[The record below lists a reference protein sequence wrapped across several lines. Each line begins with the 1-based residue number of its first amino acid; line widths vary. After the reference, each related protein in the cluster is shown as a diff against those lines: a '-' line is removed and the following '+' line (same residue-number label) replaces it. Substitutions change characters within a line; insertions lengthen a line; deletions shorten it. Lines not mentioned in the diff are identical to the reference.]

1 MIIEYLNDYW
11 EGKKEGEVGH
21 MYNQLGC
28 LTSPNK

>member
-11 EGKKEGEVGH
+11 EGKKEGEAGH
-21 MYNQLGC
+21 MYNQLGG